1 MTLLLM
7 IVITLLLLVV
17 VTVLMTIQAAVVVA
31 AAIRIF
37 KACIVTVIA
46 APVAACLKPLP
57 YILPIL
63 VVAAGGTV
71 VLLPTLLHR
80 YSRQEHTRPDT

>member
-1 MTLLLM
+1 MA
-7 IVITLLLLVV
+7 VV
-17 VTVLMTIQAAVVVA
+17 VAEGVAVVVLAEGAPPVVVA

-37 KACIVTVIA
+37 KACVVTVIEA
-46 APVAACLKPLP
+46 LVAACLKPLP

-63 VVAAGGTV
+63 VVAAGGMV